1 MATTG
6 KKVMAVGDSGCGKS
20 SLLNVF
26 SKNEVLDVHTPVTF
40 VNEVVDIVVDG
51 KEVTLSLWVSPGEKF
66 GQMAGSMVVMNE
78 VEQTCLKIFLQVRR
92 NINHYAN

>member
-20 SLLNVF
+20 SLLIVY
-26 SKNEVLDVHTPVTF
+26 SKNEVLDEHAPVTF
-40 VNEVVDIVVDG
+40 VNEIVDIEVDG

-66 GQMAGSMVVMNE
+66 GRITVVVMYE
-78 VEQTCLKIFLQVRR
+78 MKQIRL
-92 NINHYAN
+92 